1 MTNDHKKALA
11 VTDGE
16 LFQLLAENLE
26 DQAIVVLD
34 CERRVLSWPKS
45 AERLFGYSQ
54 AEMVGRSADVLFTPG
69 DIQTGVPKQ
78 EVATALAAGASAA
91 KPQTLH
97 RWYVRR
103 DETHFWGSG
112 QVHALRDQAGNVR
125 GLAKIFRDRTELK
138 RAEDKLADRMQE
150 AEKRRRLYEAALSNT
165 PDLAYVFDLNHR
177 FAYAN
182 EVLLAMWGQT
192 WDEAIGKNCLE
203 LGYEPWHAEMHDREI
218 EQVIAT
224 KRPIKGE
231 VPFHGTFG
239 HRIYEYILV
248 PVLDESGNV
257 EAVAGTTRDVTERR
271 QAEQQVQRSEQQ
283 LRSILESITDAFV
296 AVDAQWRFEY
306 VNGQAERI
314 CGMRRE
320 DLLGKSLWE
329 AFPDLIGSRFEIPY
343 RRAMAEGT
351 PLRIE
356 GPFQPL
362 EGWFE
367 VKAFPV
373 VEGGM
378 SFYFRDLSE
387 QRRADEALREAD
399 RRKDEFLAMLAHEL
413 RNPLAPIR
421 TGLDLLSLDRSNC
434 EIIGSMQQ
442 QVEVLVRLVDDL
454 LDVSRIVRGKV
465 DLRQEDVVLTAVLQR
480 AIETVKPQI
489 ESLQQNLIV
498 RLPKQ
503 PVRLQADP
511 VRLAQAISNLLHN
524 ASKYNRQGGDITL
537 NATIEGCEL
546 VLEVAD
552 TGIGIEPELLPRVFD
567 LFIQATRSIDRSQ
580 GGLGVGLTVV
590 KNLIEMHGGTISAT
604 SAGPELGSAFV
615 IRLPILTTTQN
626 TSSQP
631 TEGDTRC
638 DRRILIVDDNVP
650 SAKMLARLL
659 QKLGRHEV
667 FLAHDGPEALEVALE
682 HCPEIIFLDLG
693 LPKMTGYEV
702 AQRLR
707 QQPPMQETLIVALTG
722 YGSDEDRQ
730 KSQHAGCDEHLV
742 KPPGLDALK
751 YVLNHPILTAK

>member
-1 MTNDHKKALA
+1 MTNDHEKASA

-16 LFQLLAENLE
+16 LYQLLAENLANH
-26 DQAIVVLD
+26 AIVVLD
-34 CERRVLSWPKS
+34 CDRRVRAWPRS
-45 AERLFGYSQ
+45 AERLFGYTQ
-54 AEMVGRSADVLFTPG
+54 AEMKGRSSEVLFPPEDLPDGTNNS
-69 DIQTGVPKQ
+69 
-78 EVATALAAGASAA
+78 VAISSAEGASAGERQA
-91 KPQTLH
+91 VQ
-97 RWYVRR
+97 RWYLRR
-103 DETHFWGSG
+103 DGTRFWGSG
-112 QVHALRDQAGNVR
+112 QIITLRDGAGNVR
-125 GLAKIFRDRTELK
+125 GLTQIIRDDTELR
-138 RAEDKLADRMQE
+138 RAEDELADRIQE

-182 EVLLAMWGQT
+182 EVLLTMWGQT

-203 LGYEPWHAEMHDREI
+203 LGYEPWHAAMHDREI
-218 EQVIAT
+218 DQVIAT
-224 KRPIKGE
+224 RRPIKGE

-239 HRIYEYILV
+239 RRIYEYIFV
-248 PVLDESGNV
+248 PVLDESGQI

-271 QAEQQVQRSEQQ
+271 QAEEQVQRSEQH

-296 AVDAQWRFEY
+296 AIDAQWRFEY

-329 AFPDLIGSRFEIPY
+329 AFPDLIGSRFEGPY
-343 RRAMAEGT
+343 RRAMAERR

-362 EGWFE
+362 KGWFE
-367 VKAFPV
+367 VKTFPV
-373 VEGGM
+373 IEGGM

-387 QRRADEALREAD
+387 QRRTEEALRDAD

-421 TGLDLLSLDRSNC
+421 TGLDLLALNGSND
-434 EIIGSMQQ
+434 EIIGPMQQ

-454 LDVSRIVRGKV
+454 LDVSRIMRGKV
-465 DLRQEDVVLTAVLQR
+465 DLRQEEVEITAVIHQ
-480 AIETVKPQI
+480 AIETVRPQI
-489 ESLQQNLIV
+489 ESLQQNLIAC
-498 RLPKQ
+498 LPEK
-503 PVRLQADP
+503 PIWLQADP
-511 VRLAQAISNLLHN
+511 VRLAQAIANLLHN
-524 ASKYNRQGGDITL
+524 ASKYNRHGGGITL
-537 NATIEGCEL
+537 TVTSEGD
-546 VLEVAD
+546 EVVIQITD

-590 KNLIEMHGGTISAT
+590 KNLIEMHGGTVSAT
-604 SAGPELGSAFV
+604 SAGPELGSTFM
-615 IRLPILTTTQN
+615 IHLPILTTVHTP
-626 TSSQP
+626 SSR
-631 TEGDTRC
+631 TAEGGPKR

-659 QKLGRHEV
+659 EKLGRHEV
-667 FLAHDGPEALEVALE
+667 FLAHDGPEALEAAQQ

-693 LPKMTGYEV
+693 LPKMSGYEV

-707 QQPPMQETLIVALTG
+707 QQPPMHEPLIVALTG
-722 YGSDEDRQ
+722 YGSEEDRQ
-730 KSQHAGCDEHLV
+730 KSHHAGCDDHLV
-742 KPPGLDALK
+742 KPPGVDALK
-751 YVLNHPILTAK
+751 YVLNHPNLPVR